1 MEKNELYNKY
11 NILESKYNQEKNSFF
26 IKQQEEIEK
35 NKIIENENNKLLT
48 QNSELMKQNKQL
60 QSQFDSKEKEFKRKL
75 IEYSMV
81 KKNDDIKIKKYADQL
96 LQQEKSIK
104 LLKQQIEEKEK
115 ESILLSSPHKLLRR
129 LRPYPN
135 QCSKAIIGVSISRSE
150 IRCNI
155 IADKMNKCIILN
167 DGKDYLPIYIY
178 YNEENTDIKIGNIAL
193 EMKNNVIYD
202 IMNLLG
208 LKYEDEYIQNNI
220 KSYKFQIINEKN
232 IPEISVKYDNRMVH
246 ISFDKIMTH
255 ILTSIKHNSD
265 LQSNENV
272 NNNNIKEGEYKD
284 KWRKCIISFPVSYT
298 KEQKDILHF
307 SAEQAK
313 LDVIQM
319 ISEPLSCIIG
329 VQNSIEKIIE
339 INYEKEEYFLV
350 YDFNIDY
357 CDISILNI
365 NNNNKKSILMNYK
378 HYNENEISGNRY
390 INTIYEYII
399 KNNEIIEDKEEENN
413 RISNVKIK
421 TLKDNI
427 NNAIT
432 YLNTNDPNEY
442 ILNCDWLKS
451 DGIKITS
458 NEMNKELSEIFKY
471 IINEID
477 KLIKESLL
485 KNCDINYI
493 IICSN
498 TFQMKELNNVL
509 TNIYT
514 KSKVICVKSEIKSFG
529 CAYYGNSKSNESE
542 FTEYFKY

>member
-421 TLKDNI
+421 ALKDNI

-432 YLNTNDPNEY
+432 YLNTSDPNEY

>member
-11 NILESKYNQEKNSFF
+11 NILESKYNQENNSFF

-135 QCSKAIIGVSISRSE
+135 QCSKAIIGISISRSE

-421 TLKDNI
+421 ALKDNI
-427 NNAIT
+427 NNAII
-432 YLNTNDPNEY
+432 YLNTSDPNEY

-498 TFQMKELNNVL
+498 TFQMKELNNIL

>member
-329 VQNSIEKIIE
+329 VENSIEKIIE

-421 TLKDNI
+421 ALKDNI
-427 NNAIT
+427 NNAII
-432 YLNTNDPNEY
+432 YLNTSDPNEY

-498 TFQMKELNNVL
+498 TFQLKELNNIL
-509 TNIYT
+509 TTIYT

>member
-232 IPEISVKYDNRMVH
+232 IPEISIKYDNRMVH

-432 YLNTNDPNEY
+432 YLNTSDPNEY

-498 TFQMKELNNVL
+498 TFQMKELNNIL
-509 TNIYT
+509 TTIYT

-529 CAYYGNSKSNESE
+529 CAYYGNNKSNESE

>member
-104 LLKQQIEEKEK
+104 LLKQKIEEK

-135 QCSKAIIGVSISRSE
+135 QCSKAIIGISISRSE

-421 TLKDNI
+421 ALKDNI
-427 NNAIT
+427 NNAII
-432 YLNTNDPNEY
+432 YLNTSDPNEY

-498 TFQMKELNNVL
+498 TFQLKELNNIL
-509 TNIYT
+509 TTIYT

>member
-104 LLKQQIEEKEK
+104 LLKQKIEEKEK

-135 QCSKAIIGVSISRSE
+135 QCSKAIIGISISRSE

-329 VQNSIEKIIE
+329 VENSIEKIIE

-378 HYNENEISGNRY
+378 HYNENEISRNRY

-421 TLKDNI
+421 KLKDNI
-427 NNAIT
+427 NNAII

-498 TFQMKELNNVL
+498 TFQLKELNNIL
-509 TNIYT
+509 TTIYT

-529 CAYYGNSKSNESE
+529 CAYYGNNKSNESE

>member
-272 NNNNIKEGEYKD
+272 NNNNIKEGDYKD

-313 LDVIQM
+313 LDVMQM

-432 YLNTNDPNEY
+432 YLNTSDPNEY

-498 TFQMKELNNVL
+498 TFQLKELNNIL
-509 TNIYT
+509 TTIYT

-529 CAYYGNSKSNESE
+529 CAYYGNNKSNESE

>member
-81 KKNDDIKIKKYADQL
+81 KKNDDIKIKKYADLL

-458 NEMNKELSEIFKY
+458 NEMNKELSEILKY

-529 CAYYGNSKSNESE
+529 CAYYGNNKSNESE

>member
-378 HYNENEISGNRY
+378 HYNENEISRNRY

-498 TFQMKELNNVL
+498 TFQLKELNNIL

>member
-421 TLKDNI
+421 ALKDNI
-427 NNAIT
+427 NNAII
-432 YLNTNDPNEY
+432 YLNTSDPNEY

-498 TFQMKELNNVL
+498 TFQLKELNNVL

-529 CAYYGNSKSNESE
+529 CAYYGNNKSNESE